1 MKMIDTKT
9 LISEINSKKDN
20 EFTIELEGIITAKIE
35 IKNLEI
41 KEEKNT
47 LTFLDKDKNEKIK
60 ILKYQIMKIEKT
72 EKEYIIRFDAL
83 QNLKIE
89 V

>member
-9 LISEINSKKDN
+9 LISEINSKNDN
-20 EFTIELEGIITAKIE
+20 EFTIELEGIITAKIV
-35 IKNLEI
+35 IKDLEI

-72 EKEYIIRFDAL
+72 EKEYIIRFDTL

>member
-1 MKMIDTKT
+1 MKMIDTEK
-9 LISEINSKKDN
+9 LISEINSKKNN
-20 EFTIELEGIITAKIE
+20 EFKIELEGIITAKIV

-72 EKEYIIRFDAL
+72 EKEYIIRFDTL

>member
-1 MKMIDTKT
+1 MKMIDTKK

-20 EFTIELEGIITAKIE
+20 EFKIELEGIITAKIV

-72 EKEYIIRFDAL
+72 EKEYIIRFDTL

-89 V
+89 I

>member
-41 KEEKNT
+41 KEVKNT

-72 EKEYIIRFDAL
+72 EKEYIIRFDTL

>member
-9 LISEINSKKDN
+9 LISEINVKENN
-20 EFTIELEGIITAKIE
+20 EFTIELEGIITAKIV
-35 IKNLEI
+35 IRNLEI

-72 EKEYIIRFDAL
+72 EKEYIIDL
-83 QNLKIE
+83 IHYKI
-89 V
+89 

>member
-41 KEEKNT
+41 KKEKNT

-60 ILKYQIMKIEKT
+60 ILKYQIMKIKKT

>member
-1 MKMIDTKT
+1 MKMIDTKI

-20 EFTIELEGIITAKIE
+20 EFTIELEGIITAKIV

-72 EKEYIIRFDAL
+72 EKEYIIRFDTL

>member
-9 LISEINSKKDN
+9 LISEINVKENN
-20 EFTIELEGIITAKIE
+20 EFTIELEGIITAKIV
-35 IKNLEI
+35 IRNLEI

-47 LTFLDKDKNEKIK
+47 LTLLDKDKNEKIK

-72 EKEYIIRFDAL
+72 EKEYIIRFDTL

>member
-41 KEEKNT
+41 KEGKNT

-72 EKEYIIRFDAL
+72 EKEYIIRFDTL

>member
-9 LISEINSKKDN
+9 LISEINVKENN
-20 EFTIELEGIITAKIE
+20 EFTIELEGIITAKIV
-35 IKNLEI
+35 IRNLEI
-41 KEEKNT
+41 KEEKNI

-72 EKEYIIRFDAL
+72 EKEYIIRFDTL

>member
-9 LISEINSKKDN
+9 LISEINSKNDN
-20 EFTIELEGIITAKIE
+20 EFTIELEGIIKAKIV
-35 IKNLEI
+35 IKDLEI

-72 EKEYIIRFDAL
+72 EKEYIIRFDTL

>member
-9 LISEINSKKDN
+9 LISEINLKENN
-20 EFTIELEGIITAKIE
+20 EFTIELEGIVTAKIE

>member
-20 EFTIELEGIITAKIE
+20 EHTIELEGIITAKIE

>member
-1 MKMIDTKT
+1 MKMIDIKT
-9 LISEINSKKDN
+9 LISEINSKNDN
-20 EFTIELEGIITAKIE
+20 EFTIELEGIITAKIV
-35 IKNLEI
+35 IKDLEI

-72 EKEYIIRFDAL
+72 EKEYIIRFDTL

>member
-1 MKMIDTKT
+1 MKMIDTKK

-20 EFTIELEGIITAKIE
+20 EFKIELEGIITAKIV

-72 EKEYIIRFDAL
+72 EKEYIIRFDTL

>member
-9 LISEINSKKDN
+9 LISEINLKENN

-35 IKNLEI
+35 IKNLKI

-72 EKEYIIRFDAL
+72 EKEYIIRFDTL

>member
-9 LISEINSKKDN
+9 LISEINVKENN
-20 EFTIELEGIITAKIE
+20 EFTIGLEGIITAKIV
-35 IKNLEI
+35 IITKEI

-60 ILKYQIMKIEKT
+60 ILSFQIFCSCLFSPISSVHQLFK
-72 EKEYIIRFDAL
+72 
-83 QNLKIE
+83 
-89 V
+89 

>member
-9 LISEINSKKDN
+9 LISEINVKENN
-20 EFTIELEGIITAKIE
+20 EFTIELEGIITAKIV
-35 IKNLEI
+35 IRNLEI

-72 EKEYIIRFDAL
+72 EKEYIIRFDTL

>member
-1 MKMIDTKT
+1 MKMIDTEK

-20 EFTIELEGIITAKIE
+20 EFKIELEGIITAKIV

-72 EKEYIIRFDAL
+72 EKEYIIRFDTL

>member
-35 IKNLEI
+35 IKNLKI
-41 KEEKNT
+41 KEGKNT

-72 EKEYIIRFDAL
+72 EKEYIIRFDTL